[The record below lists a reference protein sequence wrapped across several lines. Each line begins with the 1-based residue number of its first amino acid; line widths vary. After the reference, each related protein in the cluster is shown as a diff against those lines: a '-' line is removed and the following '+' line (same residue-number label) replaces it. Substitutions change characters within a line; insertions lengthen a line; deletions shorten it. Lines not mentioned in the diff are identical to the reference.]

1 MKTYQRNIDNFCEGS
16 ICKNNLSYEMIAVLE
31 AHTNLGEALQLL
43 YGDSIYRKYA
53 VEVAK
58 SLAQS

>member
-1 MKTYQRNIDNFCEGS
+1 
-16 ICKNNLSYEMIAVLE
+16 MIAVLE